1 MWYEASKLLIY
12 NILFSCWLGLYE
24 IMTREEMI
32 SRYAEIQECSLEQ
45 AADRID
51 TFVTVLSEGLENDR
65 KVRIKYLG
73 TFELKKFKQ
82 HQGYDFSKK
91 KCIKIPAHN
100 VIKFKPCTQ
109 WREELLYKDI
119 EV

>member
-1 MWYEASKLLIY
+1 
-12 NILFSCWLGLYE
+12 
-24 IMTREEMI
+24 MTREEMI

-82 HQGYDFSKK
+82 HKGYDFSKK

>member
-1 MWYEASKLLIY
+1 
-12 NILFSCWLGLYE
+12 
-24 IMTREEMI
+24 MTREEMI

-51 TFVTVLSEGLENDR
+51 TFVENDR

>member
-1 MWYEASKLLIY
+1 
-12 NILFSCWLGLYE
+12 
-24 IMTREEMI
+24 MTREEMI

-73 TFELKKFKQ
+73 TFERK
-82 HQGYDFSKK
+82 
-91 KCIKIPAHN
+91 
-100 VIKFKPCTQ
+100 
-109 WREELLYKDI
+109 R
-119 EV
+119 

>member
-1 MWYEASKLLIY
+1 
-12 NILFSCWLGLYE
+12 
-24 IMTREEMI
+24 MTREEMI

-91 KCIKIPAHN
+91 KCIK
-100 VIKFKPCTQ
+100 FKPCTQ